1 MASWSLVATVKAPEA
16 KVLAF
21 VAHHLSLG
29 AEHLWLYLDNP
40 EDPAHA
46 ALARLPRVTATLCTD
61 DYWAANAGERPSAH
75 QNRQVRNAKDAYR
88 RCKSDWLVH
97 IDVDEFI
104 FADRPVTDVLDAAP
118 DDEFLVRMEPF
129 EAMHDPSLPDD
140 IYTARVFRGAIRH
153 AFWRLRKPT
162 LGEFRAVIR
171 NGMLSHSVGKVFFR
185 TGVSRLVPRIHS
197 VMLRGV
203 RAPVPDYHPEMRL
216 LHFHAQDRQAW
227 QDAVPFRVTRGA
239 YKFNPPLQSHLAS
252 ASLDEID
259 AFYRGTQTMDPDVT
273 AALVAVGRAVT
284 AELGLAAKVQALKEG
299 RLP

>member
-1 MASWSLVATVKAPEA
+1 MATWSLVATVKAPEA

-29 AEHLWLYLDNP
+29 AQHIWIYLDNAD
-40 EDPAHA
+40 DPAYP
-46 ALARLPRVTATLCTD
+46 ALAGLPRVTATLCTD
-61 DYWAANAGERPSAH
+61 EYWASVAGERPRAH
-75 QNRQVRNAKDAYR
+75 QNRQVRNAKDAYP
-88 RCKSDWLVH
+88 RCRSDWLVH

-104 FADRPVTDVLDAAP
+104 LADRQVADILDAAP
-118 DDEFLVRMEPF
+118 DDDIMVRMEPF

-162 LGEFRAVIR
+162 LGRFRKVIR

-185 TGVSRLVPRIHS
+185 TGINRLVPRIHS
-197 VMLRGV
+197 VMLHGV
-203 RAPVPDYHPEMRL
+203 RAPVPDYHTEMRL
-216 LHFHAQDRQAW
+216 LHFHGQDRQAW
-227 QDAVPFRVTRGA
+227 QAAVPFRVTRGA
-239 YKFNPPLQSHLAS
+239 YQFNPPLQAHLAS

-259 AFYRGTQTMDPDVT
+259 AFYQGTQTMGPDAI
-273 AALVAVGRAVT
+273 AALQAVGRVIT
-284 AELGLAAKVQALKEG
+284 ADLGLAAKVQALKDG